1 MKDWECHC
9 GKYKR
14 FRYKGKI
21 CERCGVEITK
31 AKVRRERMGHIQ
43 LAAPV
48 SHIWYF
54 KGIPSR
60 LGQVLDIAPRQLEG
74 VLYFGLYIVTD
85 PGEDC
90 GELKKKQTLTEKEYQ
105 EYREKYGDSFKAGM
119 GAEAIKEL
127 LLETDLEVLS
137 AELKEELADASG
149 QKKAKIL
156 KRLDVVES
164 LRLSGNRPEW
174 MIIDVLPVIP
184 PDRKSVV

>member
-1 MKDWECHC
+1 
-9 GKYKR
+9 
-14 FRYKGKI
+14 
-21 CERCGVEITK
+21 
-31 AKVRRERMGHIQ
+31 MGHIQ

-127 LLETDLEVLS
+127 LLETDLEALS

-149 QKKAKIL
+149 QKKAKIF
-156 KRLDVVES
+156 KETRRRRISPPFGKSPRMDDNRRS
-164 LRLSGNRPEW
+164 SGYPSGY
-174 MIIDVLPVIP
+174 P
-184 PDRKSVV
+184 PDGAA